1 MTLTD
6 DEIQVWSIA
15 LDLSAEPCSGLY
27 ELLSAQERSRAATFL
42 RQNDQ
47 RRFIATRG
55 LLRRL
60 LSIYLRYDAAE
71 FLIGSNAFGKPEL
84 CNLGEAPAEI
94 RFNYSHSNSLAV
106 FAFARS
112 RRVGVDVE
120 CVEADVARD
129 SIAERF
135 FCPRE
140 VAALRALPKARQSTA
155 FFKCWTRKEAYV
167 KARGEGFSIPL
178 ESFDVS
184 SDRIAVEAGCNSR
197 WSVLSFEPLPGY
209 MAAVAAEG
217 WDWRFALINQQQPNL
232 FSDAKSRTQTATA
245 LKYTGA
251 VSRPLI

>member
-1 MTLTD
+1 
-6 DEIQVWSIA
+6 
-15 LDLSAEPCSGLY
+15 LY
-27 ELLSAQERSRAATFL
+27 ELLSEQERARAATFL

-60 LSIYLRYDAAE
+60 LSEYLQHDASE
-71 FLIGSNAFGKPEL
+71 LLIGSNAFGKPEL
-84 CNLGEAPAEI
+84 YRQGEAPAEI
-94 RFNYSHSNSLAV
+94 SFNYSHSNSLAV
-106 FAFARS
+106 FAFARG

-120 CVEADVARD
+120 RVEADVAGD

-135 FCPRE
+135 FCPSE
-140 VAALRALPKARQSTA
+140 VSTLRALPKAHQSTA

-178 ESFDVS
+178 ESFNVS
-184 SDRIAVEAGCNSR
+184 SDRIAADCRSR

-217 WDWRFALINQQQPNL
+217 WDWRVALIDQSQPNL
-232 FSDAKSRTQTATA
+232 FSDAKSRNQTATA
-245 LKYTGA
+245 LKYTEA
-251 VSRPLI
+251 ASRPLI

>member
-1 MTLTD
+1 MTLSD
-6 DEIQVWSIA
+6 GEIQVWSIA
-15 LDLSAEPCSGLY
+15 LELSVEASSSLY
-27 ELLSAQERSRAATFL
+27 ELLSKQERSRAATFVC
-42 RQNDQ
+42 QSDQ

-60 LSIYLRYDAAE
+60 LSEYLQHDASE
-71 FLIGSNAFGKPEL
+71 LLIGSNAFGKPEL
-84 CNLGEAPAEI
+84 YSQGEAPAEI

-106 FAFARS
+106 FAFARG

-120 CVEADVARD
+120 RVEADVADD

-135 FCPRE
+135 FCPSE
-140 VAALRALPKARQSTA
+140 VSALRALPKAHQSTA

-178 ESFDVS
+178 ESFNVS
-184 SDRIAVEAGCNSR
+184 SDRVATEADCRSM

-217 WDWRFALINQQQPNL
+217 WDWRAALIDQSQPNL
-232 FSDAKSRTQTATA
+232 FSDAKSRNQTATA

-251 VSRPLI
+251 ASRPLV

>member
-1 MTLTD
+1 MTLSD

-15 LDLSAEPCSGLY
+15 LDLSVEACSGLY

-47 RRFIATRG
+47 RRFIATRA
-55 LLRRL
+55 LLRRI
-60 LSIYLRYDAAE
+60 LSIYLQCDAAE
-71 FLIGSNAFGKPEL
+71 FFIGSNAFGKPEL
-84 CNLGEAPAEI
+84 YNLGEAPAEV
-94 RFNYSHSNSLAV
+94 RFNCSHSNSLAV

-120 CVEADVARD
+120 RVEADVAGE

-135 FCPRE
+135 FCPSE
-140 VAALRALPKARQSTA
+140 VSALCALPKARQCTA

-184 SDRIAVEAGCNSR
+184 SDRIAVEAGCRSR
-197 WSVLSFEPLPGY
+197 WSVLSFEPQPRY

-217 WDWRFALINQQQPNL
+217 WDWKIALINHQQQNL
-232 FSDAKSRTQTATA
+232 FSDAKSRNQTATA

-251 VSRPLI
+251 ASRPLI

>member
-1 MTLTD
+1 MTLSD

-15 LDLSAEPCSGLY
+15 LELSIEACSSFY
-27 ELLSAQERSRAATFL
+27 ELLSEPERSRAATF
-42 RQNDQ
+42 RCQSDQ

-60 LSIYLRYDAAE
+60 LAVYLQHDAAE
-71 FLIGSNAFGKPEL
+71 LLIGSNPFGKPEL
-84 CNLGEAPAEI
+84 YRLGEAETEVC
-94 RFNYSHSNSLAV
+94 FNYSHSNSLAV

-120 CVEADVARD
+120 HVEADVAED

-135 FCPRE
+135 FCPGE
-140 VAALRALPKARQSTA
+140 VSALRSLPKVRQSTA

-184 SDRIAVEAGCNSR
+184 SDRVVAGAGCRSR
-197 WSVLSFEPLPGY
+197 WSVFSFEPLPGY
-209 MAAVAAEG
+209 MAAVAGEG
-217 WDWRFALINQQQPNL
+217 WDWRVALIDQPHPNL
-232 FSDAKSRTQTATA
+232 FSDAKSRNQTAIA
-245 LKYTGA
+245 PE
-251 VSRPLI
+251 V